1 MSLVEKTVFSVGGN
15 SNEFP
20 VLSNE
25 AKTNGDN
32 NWNQVRLHVIPD
44 FVLELSMVL
53 VVFVWWSALI
63 LPVLVPCSDWLVDNR
78 GMFPGID

>member
-1 MSLVEKTVFSVGGN
+1 MNLVEKTVFSVGEN

-25 AKTNGDN
+25 AKTIGDN
-32 NWNQVRLHVIPD
+32 TWNRVRLHVIPD

-53 VVFVWWSALI
+53 VVFV
-63 LPVLVPCSDWLVDNR
+63 
-78 GMFPGID
+78 